1 MNKRLTGLVLGMV
14 SGMALAGCF
23 TLREP
28 AVNYYAIG
36 AGLAGGGEKLAIRVA
51 VQRMEGRAQYRR
63 PRIVVSPR
71 EFVLDSYTSAQWTD
85 DPCDMLTDGL
95 MTYLA
100 RSCEYVT
107 AHPRAYKDAV
117 RYIVVPYLDAC
128 DHVRRGGVWHA
139 QLRVKYD
146 IVDDETRTVVVSEW
160 FERERVLSGSSVAEY
175 VAAQQE
181 SVNEWYAAVLAA
193 LEKAGKGSGEV
204 RVQNAE

>member
-1 MNKRLTGLVLGMV
+1 MNERLRRLVPGMI

-28 AVNYYAIG
+28 AVNYYSINAT
-36 AGLAGGGEKLAIRVA
+36 LAGEGEKLAVRVA

-71 EFVLDSYTSAQWTD
+71 EFVLDSYTTAQWID

-117 RYIVVPYLDAC
+117 RFVVVSYLDTF

-139 QLRVKYD
+139 RMRVKYD

-160 FERERVLSGSSVAEY
+160 FERERVLEDGGVAAY

-193 LEKAGKGSGEV
+193 LE
-204 RVQNAE
+204 NAAKVEK